1 MTEPFKRVDYEDI
14 APRLGS
20 SCMPEDLPYF
30 TDAENEFRMQVR
42 DFAIK
47 EILPY
52 AGKIDE
58 EGDKKLTTEIGKKA
72 AAAGYSNQMIP
83 REWGGGGRNC
93 AAELIVMEE
102 LAAPGWV
109 APAHLVPTCTFL
121 AMPIWMHG
129 TEAQKK
135 DVMMPLLKGECVGGM
150 GMTEPGAGSNVAGTE
165 TTAVRNGDDWVL
177 NGQKR
182 FIGNGSQAEYL
193 LIYAVTDPEAKT
205 SKRLT
210 AFILDTKTPGFSV
223 VKDYSLMGMGGM
235 ALSWLNLDN
244 VRIPDSMR
252 LGGVGKGFEV
262 AMNELDPE
270 RAAAGGLFI
279 GPMRTAYEIAARY
292 ATEREQ
298 FGTKIGNHQA
308 IGFRLADMFIKIET
322 SRLLAWRCA
331 ITVDM
336 HRPATKESSALK
348 LYSSEAC
355 VEVLGEALQIIGGIA
370 YTKDYPIERF
380 TRDARVYTLFGG
392 TSEMQRMIISRAILA
407 QAARWM
413 R

>member
-1 MTEPFKRVDYEDI
+1 MTEKFKRVDYQDI

-30 TDAENEFRMQVR
+30 TPEENAFRMEVR
-42 DFAIK
+42 EFAIK

-52 AGKIDE
+52 ADQIDAAQ
-58 EGDKKLTTEIGKKA
+58 DKKLTTQIGKKA

-93 AAELIVMEE
+93 TAELIAMEE

-121 AMPIWMHG
+121 AMPIYMHG
-129 TEAQKK
+129 TEEQKK
-135 DVMMPLLKGECVGGM
+135 NVMMGLLKGKYVGGM
-150 GMTEPGAGSNVAGTE
+150 GMTEPAAGSNVAGTE
-165 TTAVRNGDDWVL
+165 TTAVKDGSDWVL

-182 FIGNGSQAEYL
+182 FIGNGSQADFL
-193 LIYAVTDPEAKT
+193 LMYALTDPEAKT
-205 SKRLT
+205 SRRLT

-223 VKDYSLMGMGGM
+223 VKDFPLMGMGGM
-235 ALSWLNLDN
+235 ALSWLKLEN

-252 LGGVGKGFEV
+252 LGQAGQGFQV

-279 GPMRTAYEIAARY
+279 GPMRTAYEIAAKY
-292 ATEREQ
+292 ATERQQ
-298 FGTKIGNHQA
+298 FGTAIGNHQA
-308 IGFRLADMFIKIET
+308 IGFRLSDMFIKIET

-331 ITVDM
+331 KTVDQ
-336 HRPATKESSALK
+336 HKPATKESSALK
-348 LYSSEAC
+348 LYSSEC
-355 VEVLGEALQIIGGIA
+355 CKEVLREALQIVGGIA

-380 TRDARVYTLFGG
+380 IRDAEVYTLFGG
-392 TSEMQRMIISRAILA
+392 TSEMQRMIISRAILG
-407 QAARWM
+407 QAARWTK
-413 R
+413 

>member
-1 MTEPFKRVDYEDI
+1 MTESFKRVDYEEV

-30 TDAENEFRMQVR
+30 TDEENAFRMEVR
-42 DFAIK
+42 EFAVN

-52 AGKIDE
+52 ADEIDAAQ
-58 EGDKKLTTEIGKKA
+58 DKKRTTEIGKKA

-83 REWGGGGRNC
+83 KEWGGGGRNC
-93 AAELIVMEE
+93 TAELIAMEE

-121 AMPIWMHG
+121 AMPIYMHG
-129 TEAQKK
+129 TEDQKK
-135 DVMMPLLKGECVGGM
+135 NVMMGLLKGEYVGGM
-150 GMTEPGAGSNVAGTE
+150 GMTEPAAGSNVAGTE
-165 TTAVRNGDDWVL
+165 TTAVRDGDDWVL
-177 NGQKR
+177 NGEKR
-182 FIGNGSQAEYL
+182 FIGNGSQADYL
-193 LIYAVTDPEAKT
+193 LMYALTNPEAKT

-223 VKDYSLMGMGGM
+223 VKDYPLMGMGGM
-235 ALSWLNLDN
+235 ALSWLKCEN

-252 LGGVGKGFEV
+252 LGEPGQGFEV

-279 GPMRTAYEIAARY
+279 GPMRTAYEIAAKY
-292 ATEREQ
+292 ATQRIQ
-298 FGTKIGNHQA
+298 FGTPIGNHQS
-308 IGFRLADMFIKIET
+308 IGFRLSDMFIKIET

-331 ITVDM
+331 QTVDQ
-336 HRPATKESSALK
+336 HKPATKESSALK
-348 LYSSEAC
+348 LYSSECC
-355 VEVLGEALQIIGGIA
+355 VDVLGEALQIVGGIA

-380 TRDARVYTLFGG
+380 IRDARVYTLFGG
-392 TSEMQRMIISRAILA
+392 TSEMQRMIISRAILG
-407 QAARWM
+407 QAAKWM
-413 R
+413 P